1 MRHGTIEAWI
11 DFQRHQ
17 AEHGQDWR
25 TLDQVI
31 GQLMPSRRPEQKLNQ
46 RAAPG

>member
-17 AEHGQDWR
+17 AEHGHWR
-25 TLDQVI
+25 TLDRVI
-31 GQLMPSRRPEQKLNQ
+31 GHLMPSRRPEQKLNQ